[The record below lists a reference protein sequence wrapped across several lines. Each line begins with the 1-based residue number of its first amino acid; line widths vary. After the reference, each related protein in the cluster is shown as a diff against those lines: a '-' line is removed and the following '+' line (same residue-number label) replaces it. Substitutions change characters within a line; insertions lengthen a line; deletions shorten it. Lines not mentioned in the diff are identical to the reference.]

1 MTYELLEDL
10 TEQEA
15 LVLLTNLDE
24 RFGWSSLA
32 LTRDSVEHIFGR
44 KLTDEDWDELRYSDE
59 WHPNLGNL
67 IYDGAVALV
76 IDSVRKVLPDFHP
89 REA

>member
-1 MTYELLEDL
+1 MSYQLSEDL
-10 TEQEA
+10 TEQDA
-15 LVLLTNLDE
+15 LVLLTDLDK

-32 LTRDSVEHIFGR
+32 LTRDSVEHIFSH
-44 KLTDEDWDELRYSDE
+44 KLTDEEWDELRYSDE

-76 IDSVRKVLPDFHP
+76 IDAVLKVLPDFHTK
-89 REA
+89 ET